1 MKHETCVDTAG
12 LCFVSS
18 LQQHYFGF
26 QNISNLKETL
36 FESYGNMPSLKVQT
50 TAQNTL
56 HWSILYILEKNFLAN
71 NFAAPYSVA
80 YKAKKFRV

>member
-1 MKHETCVDTAG
+1 MDTAG

-26 QNISNLKETL
+26 QNISNLKGTL
-36 FESYGNMPSLKVQT
+36 FESYGNMPSRKVQT
-50 TAQNTL
+50 TAQNTTL
-56 HWSILYILEKNFLAN
+56 HWSILYLLEKNFLAN
-71 NFAAPYSVA
+71 NFAVPYSVA